1 MAASGFPMK
10 PKVYP
15 MPSLNQFDG
24 FLFDMDGTLLD
35 STPCIEGL
43 WRRWATHTGLDADW
57 VLQHIHGRRGI
68 DTIRLV
74 APHLDAEATLKML
87 IAEEQQTLE
96 GTTAIAGARA
106 LLEWLAATQQK
117 WGVVTS
123 APRQLAIA
131 KLAYLDLPQPPVLI
145 GAEDVRHG
153 KPHPAPYVQG
163 IAALGLPASRILAF
177 EDAPAGI
184 LSARAAGLAVVALRT
199 SHPDHALGD
208 ASWIIDDLLDLQL
221 HASMPQQ
228 PEDAAC

>member
-1 MAASGFPMK
+1 MLG
-10 PKVYP
+10 
-15 MPSLNQFDG
+15 LNQFDG

-43 WRRWATHTGLDADW
+43 WRRWAKREGLDADH

-74 APHLDAEATLKML
+74 APHLDAEAVLQAL

-96 GTTAIAGARA
+96 GTVAIAGARA
-106 LLEWLAATQQK
+106 LLEWMAATGQQ

-123 APRQLAIA
+123 APCQLAIA
-131 KLAYLDLPQPPVLI
+131 KLGYLALPQPPILI

-153 KPHPAPYVQG
+153 KPDPEPYVLG
-163 IAALGLPASRILAF
+163 MAKLGLPASRILAF

-208 ASWIIDDLLDLQL
+208 ANWIVDDLSELQL
-221 HASMPQQ
+221 HAPMPQQ
-228 PEDAAC
+228 DAAC